1 MTDRQTDAG
10 AGPAPAPVGIVV
22 VSHSAALAEATV
34 QLVRQLANVP
44 ADGPSIVPAGGIAG
58 GELGTD
64 AARIADAVAAADRGA
79 GVVVIVDLGSA
90 VLSAQTAI
98 EELVAPDLA
107 ARTRI
112 SGGPFVEGAF
122 VAAVQAAA
130 GDALNGVLAAAD
142 EAAAMRKIEEG
153 AP

>member
-10 AGPAPAPVGIVV
+10 AGAEPAPVGIVV
-22 VSHSAALAEATV
+22 VSHSAALAEATAE
-34 QLVRQLANVP
+34 LVRQLANVP

-64 AARIADAVAAADRGA
+64 ATRIADAVAAADRGA
-79 GVVVIVDLGSA
+79 GVVVIADLGSA

-98 EELVAPDLA
+98 EELLAPEHA

-130 GDALNGVLAAAD
+130 GDGLHGVLVAAE
-142 EAAAMRKIEEG
+142 EASTMRKLED
-153 AP
+153 PTR

>member
-1 MTDRQTDAG
+1 LTDRQTEGGAG
-10 AGPAPAPVGIVV
+10 AEPAPVGIVV
-22 VSHSAALAEATV
+22 VSHSAALADATAA
-34 QLVRQLANVP
+34 LVRQLANVP
-44 ADGPSIVPAGGIAG
+44 ADGPSIIAAGGIAG

-79 GVVVIVDLGSA
+79 GVVVIADLGSA
-90 VLSAQTAI
+90 ILSTQTAL
-98 EELVAPDLA
+98 EELVVPELA

-130 GDALNGVLAAAD
+130 GDRLDGVLAAAR
-142 EAAAMRKIEEG
+142 EAGAIPKLEEP
-153 AP
+153 A